1 MTVGLSPIRTRPR
14 VFLAVLLT
22 ALFGLTACAGK
33 DAVTAGAGTF
43 DFVSP
48 GGKTEI
54 FYDPP
59 ATRGTIGKLAGPDL
73 MNDGKT
79 VSLDDFDGKVVVLN
93 LWGQWCGPCRGE
105 ADQLEKVYDATKDSG
120 VAFLGVNVR
129 DPQKDKAQDFV
140 VDRKVGYPSIWDPAM
155 RTVIAF
161 GAHFPAS
168 VIPVTLVLDR
178 QHRVAA
184 VYLKAL
190 TVEDLQPVV
199 ARLASEGGPGQ

>member
-1 MTVGLSPIRTRPR
+1 MRPR

-79 VSLDDFDGKVVVLN
+79 VSLSDFDGKVVVLN

-184 VYLKAL
+184 VFLKAL

-199 ARLASEGGPGQ
+199 ERLAKE

>member
-1 MTVGLSPIRTRPR
+1 MRPR

-79 VSLDDFDGKVVVLN
+79 LSLDDFDGKVVVLN

-199 ARLASEGGPGQ
+199 QRLAKE

>member
-1 MTVGLSPIRTRPR
+1 MRFGLSPIRMRPR

-79 VSLDDFDGKVVVLN
+79 VSLSDFDGKVVVLN

-184 VYLKAL
+184 VFLKAL

-199 ARLASEGGPGQ
+199 ERLAKE